1 VWLCQVRMLI
11 KENIFQHQLCLFSQ
25 AMATCKNM
33 TSCNFYLNTW
43 RQINF
48 QRIAMT
54 KKPNYLTFGRAVSGL
69 NVDGPKFSSLRTLC
83 VEIKERKY
91 DICWFKLCSSK
102 LTITSLTRSDL
113 SATST
118 RTLYCS
124 YPRTFGFQNGAVGDW
139 ADAL

>member
-1 VWLCQVRMLI
+1 MLT
-11 KENIFQHQLCLFSQ
+11 KENFFNTNSACLAQ

-69 NVDGPKFSSLRTLC
+69 NVDEPKFSSLRTLR

-91 DICWFKLCSSK
+91 DIC
-102 LTITSLTRSDL
+102 
-113 SATST
+113 
-118 RTLYCS
+118 
-124 YPRTFGFQNGAVGDW
+124 
-139 ADAL
+139 